1 MKTPKTLRTGV
12 VTLLI
17 LSLLLSGCDIF
28 SELPWNQSTTS
39 LNSARYGHG
48 NEYGC
53 AFIRWDGTV
62 TSTGFDDGITSEMN
76 TWRNVKQLAL
86 TYDGCSVYGL
96 LENGTVEISGNPSLE
111 RKETISEWTNVNE
124 LLSLGPDY
132 YSLDSLIMPGALTK
146 SGRFLLPY
154 TPSEEFRAFSMRNL
168 CQIDT
173 DMHRYAVTT
182 DGNVVCN
189 NPDKLTDLAYM
200 ETLSNVNKITDN
212 NDTEWGYFALMED
225 GTIEYPYDFST
236 YPDIPEDRL
245 QELTN
250 FKKSI
255 ESWTDIEDIYS
266 PFPETLIGIGK
277 DHTVKMEFCSPAF
290 KECFFF
296 EPESWT
302 DIHQFRYSDSQR
314 DRFFGIKGDGNVVYA
329 YLKSETGLDLGL
341 MLKPLDDWENIIA
354 LDYSENH
361 VVGLK
366 NDGTAVATGLNDV
379 GQCDVTT
386 WHDIISIVAG
396 PAYTAGLQSDGTIV
410 IAGQFEEIGE

>member
-189 NPDKLTDLAYM
+189 NPGEVKDLAYM
-200 ETLSNVNKITDN
+200 ETLSGVKKITGDIN
-212 NDTEWGYFALMED
+212 TGYFVLMED
-225 GTIEYPYDFST
+225 GTIEYPYDFSAF
-236 YPDIPEDRL
+236 PKGDRRK
-245 QELTN
+245 ELTE
-250 FKKSI
+250 FKESI
-255 ESWTDIEDIYS
+255 ENWTNIEDIYS
-266 PFPETLIGIGK
+266 YFPETLIGIGK
-277 DHTVKMEFCSPAF
+277 DHTVKI
-290 KECFFF
+290 
-296 EPESWT
+296 ESVSSFWDENFVFTSENWT
-302 DIHQFRYSDSQR
+302 DIRQLVHNDIPNFRG
-314 DRFFGIKGDGNVVYA
+314 FFGIKGDGSVVYA
-329 YLKSETGLDLGL
+329 YLKSEAGLDLGL
-341 MLKPLDDWENIIA
+341 MLKPLDDWKNIIA

-366 NDGTAVATGLNDV
+366 NDGTAVATGLNDA
-379 GQCDVTT
+379 GQCDVTE

-396 PAYTAGLQSDGTIV
+396 PTYTAGLQSDGTIV
-410 IAGQFEEIGE
+410 IAGQFEEIEE